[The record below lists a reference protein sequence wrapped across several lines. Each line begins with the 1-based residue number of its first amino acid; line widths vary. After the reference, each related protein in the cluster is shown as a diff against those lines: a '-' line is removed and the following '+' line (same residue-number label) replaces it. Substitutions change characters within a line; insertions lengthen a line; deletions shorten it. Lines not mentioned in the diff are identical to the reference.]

1 MHAAPRKLSRINDP
15 VYEKDYG
22 NSDKVYGNN
31 DKVYS
36 SNNKLHA
43 SGGKHSFR
51 RSVSPD
57 SRSTSPK
64 DRSMYGK
71 GNGMYGNS
79 RLDPR
84 MRRDSDRDC
93 RDSRDYGKYSRKE
106 NREERERD
114 RSPRDRKW
122 NDYKEKSREKEGEG
136 SRITTCGDWTEH
148 YSSSRKKYYYNCKTE
163 VSQWEKPKE
172 WADLEKSRQAAK
184 EPAKLNCDR
193 NVRGSQDKH
202 SSDHRASPLTTSS
215 SGINNRPR
223 ENRTRREV
231 SNHEGRGSESSA
243 TRDTEISSSN
253 DATPTSEGEESNNR
267 NEQSHN
273 LHPPGVVSLSAAL
286 PRLTSQPTPGLSHT
300 QPGPGPGG
308 SYDVMKSIATALRL
322 SSSAPLST
330 PMRVSSAHA
339 QQNPLSSS
347 RQPSIHT
354 VTSSQMSPQS
364 PPTPT
369 QEDRLPSPAPSSLSS
384 LSAVSPL
391 TALRAAPVSLTP
403 SLGRLYKEP
412 LIGHVLGW
420 PAEHL
425 EKACNKVSEDHH
437 SVTSHVITKVS
448 AELKMARSLV
458 RLAEIQA
465 TLQEQRILFLRQQ
478 SADLEGLGRPQHS
491 RGDRDHMSRERDH
504 NSRDRDRLYANFN
517 RDPEDH
523 LMRDHTSSSRDLR
536 DHHTGGGSSRDL
548 PGGSRD
554 QASGSRGDRNHV
566 MGSSSNSS
574 HASHALL
581 SRGISRE
588 NHESSGWGGGAALH
602 K

>member
-1 MHAAPRKLSRINDP
+1 
-15 VYEKDYG
+15 
-22 NSDKVYGNN
+22 
-31 DKVYS
+31 
-36 SNNKLHA
+36 
-43 SGGKHSFR
+43 
-51 RSVSPD
+51 
-57 SRSTSPK
+57 
-64 DRSMYGK
+64 MYGK
-71 GNGMYGNS
+71 GNGMYSNNS

-93 RDSRDYGKYSRKE
+93 RDNRDYGKYSRKE

-122 NDYKEKSREKEGEG
+122 DYKEKSREKEGEG

-148 YSSSRKKYYYNCKTE
+148 YSSSRKKYYYNCTTE

-172 WADLEKSRQAAK
+172 WADLEKSRQAGK
-184 EPAKLNCDR
+184 EAAKLNCDR

-215 SGINNRPR
+215 SSSINNRPR
-223 ENRTRREV
+223 ERPRREL
-231 SNHEGRGSESSA
+231 SNHEGRGSESSATRGGAGSESSA

-253 DATPTSEGEESNNR
+253 DATPTSEGEEGAR
-267 NEQSHN
+267 NERGENCHGNQQQQHQSTN
-273 LHPPGVVSLSAAL
+273 NSQHPSGVVSLSAAL
-286 PRLTSQPTPGLSHT
+286 PRLTSQPTPGLSST
-300 QPGPGPGG
+300 QPGPGPG

-322 SSSAPLST
+322 SSSAPLSST
-330 PMRVSSAHA
+330 ALRLSSA
-339 QQNPLSSS
+339 PLSSSAMRLSSGPPLLSS

-354 VTSSQMSPQS
+354 VTSSQISPTVQS

-403 SLGRLYKEP
+403 SLGRLYKEQ

-425 EKACNKVSEDHH
+425 ENACKKVTEEHH

-504 NSRDRDRLYANFN
+504 SSRDRDRLYANFN

-536 DHHTGGGSSRDL
+536 DSRDQ

-554 QASGSRGDRNHV
+554 RNHL

-581 SRGISRE
+581 SRGISRD
-588 NHESSGWGGGAALH
+588 HEAGWGTALH